1 MIERV
6 LCVDDDPNVLQAYKR
21 TLRKRYDLE
30 VALGGED
37 GLKAVRECGPYAVVV
52 SDMQMPGMNGI
63 EFLRQ
68 VKEIAPETVRM
79 MLTGN
84 ADQETAIQAVNEGA
98 IFRFMTK
105 PCPPE
110 TFSKMLDAGIEQYRL
125 VTAEKELLSKT
136 LAGSVRVLTEILTAV
151 SPQAFG
157 RASRVR
163 ATVSKLCKAMRVPN
177 TWQVEIAAMLSQIG
191 CVAVP
196 AHILEKVYNGE
207 ELKPQER
214 EIYESH
220 PKLAR
225 ELLAK
230 IPRLDRVAEIVGY
243 QEKHYD
249 GSGFPEDFVAGDQI
263 PLGSRILKLAL
274 DWDTLCN
281 VGLNPEIA
289 LAEINDRDGWY
300 DPKVVEAFRR
310 TLNIEE
316 VHVVRQVK
324 IADLK
329 DGTVLADD
337 VVSVQ
342 GTLLCSKG
350 QVVTPAIRLRLRNYA
365 INVGISKPIRVY
377 VPAKQAVQTDDAVD
391 SFDDTS
397 MQELSNLLE

>member
-110 TFSKMLDAGIEQYRL
+110 TFAKMLDAGIEQYRL

-163 ATVSKLCKAMRVPN
+163 ATVSKLCKAMNVPN
-177 TWQVEIAAMLSQIG
+177 TWQIEIAAMLSQIG

-196 AHILEKVYNGE
+196 AQILEKVYNGE

-214 EIYESH
+214 DIYESH

-230 IPRLDRVAEIVGY
+230 IPRLERVAEIVGY
-243 QEKHYD
+243 QEK
-249 GSGFPEDFVAGDQI
+249 
-263 PLGSRILKLAL
+263 R
-274 DWDTLCN
+274 
-281 VGLNPEIA
+281 
-289 LAEINDRDGWY
+289 
-300 DPKVVEAFRR
+300 
-310 TLNIEE
+310 
-316 VHVVRQVK
+316 
-324 IADLK
+324 
-329 DGTVLADD
+329 
-337 VVSVQ
+337 
-342 GTLLCSKG
+342 
-350 QVVTPAIRLRLRNYA
+350 
-365 INVGISKPIRVY
+365 
-377 VPAKQAVQTDDAVD
+377 
-391 SFDDTS
+391 
-397 MQELSNLLE
+397 